1 MTLSDWL
8 QHLRNLLPNWSSAAS
23 LEDRRFLSVVVTGC
37 DSGFGQLVAR
47 DLCVN
52 GCSVFALCL
61 GEERAVRDT
70 LVSLLPGVSGNGVV
84 DPVDAPAAS
93 GCGGSVGKEKGRET
107 TGGRRQGEDLL
118 HVIQADVSCEISV
131 QKAVRRVSSILE
143 DLYYATEPKSHFA
156 TGRLGEEMFEDD
168 GRRDNTI
175 ENRGECQDVRKAK
188 RKDGMIRPPGLF
200 CLINNA
206 GVFEFGGFEL
216 MSEEAW
222 RRVFEVNVLGVARC
236 ARLFL
241 PLLQPGGANTHLF
254 DKLHESEREREEMG
268 VEEERPPSV
277 SSRGEAKGGD
287 TEGRSLK
294 VNDGSLQSKGEYPP
308 HEGQTEGPG
317 GRDSG
322 GMQDAKLSRCKG
334 STNKD
339 SVYEAYGS
347 EYHTRLRKSLS
358 FFLWLFAC
366 SPETVTRQLARS
378 AVARSPPR
386 VVVFRWQVDL
396 WGFLILC
403 AVPQFIS
410 DAFFAVLVA
419 VGFPRPVSAS

>member
-1 MTLSDWL
+1 
-8 QHLRNLLPNWSSAAS
+8 
-23 LEDRRFLSVVVTGC
+23 
-37 DSGFGQLVAR
+37 
-47 DLCVN
+47 
-52 GCSVFALCL
+52 
-61 GEERAVRDT
+61 
-70 LVSLLPGVSGNGVV
+70 
-84 DPVDAPAAS
+84 
-93 GCGGSVGKEKGRET
+93 
-107 TGGRRQGEDLL
+107 
-118 HVIQADVSCEISV
+118 
-131 QKAVRRVSSILE
+131 
-143 DLYYATEPKSHFA
+143 
-156 TGRLGEEMFEDD
+156 
-168 GRRDNTI
+168 
-175 ENRGECQDVRKAK
+175 
-188 RKDGMIRPPGLF
+188 
-200 CLINNA
+200 
-206 GVFEFGGFEL
+206 
-216 MSEEAW
+216 
-222 RRVFEVNVLGVARC
+222 
-236 ARLFL
+236 
-241 PLLQPGGANTHLF
+241 
-254 DKLHESEREREEMG
+254 MG